1 MPTATTA
8 NALPQRV
15 QKMNIF
21 EDLVDELKE
30 ENLLESTIIDM
41 ENSRVAAESVVAS
54 DESPDEP
61 IGLER
66 SGDIL
71 DHPTNADATTAANS
85 ERESYKK
92 RAVSEVSGLQMVE
105 HVLTGVERE
114 YMKVV
119 PKTYDDLNAKKA
131 LHAFLNA
138 ADPEDAEAQSGVQHT
153 LLQET
158 EAWCTALGE
167 RDRDIPVAS
176 LRLYC
181 ENSKPALSSQALV
194 GMARFYRNL
203 PYSESVRS
211 KFDFTITRLFSR
223 PVDDQK
229 RACLFD
235 RDEMLGHIITLYREW
250 SSVSLYTVDEDE
262 SKVLLSALSFE
273 DLAIEAEQATTFDQ
287 LIESDFFGRLRLYK
301 ESIAE
306 MFFAPNVTSAAIE
319 CNIRIG
325 NAYVNL
331 IHRER
336 AKMDQESLESKYGD
350 LNDQTVS
357 DAAARTL
364 KLVDL
369 LRSTPVAEKSG
380 DTQDGRPD
388 SMKVVFEAAPQKQT
402 KSTKAI
408 AGKVTFASR
417 MMANVRGVNK
427 WFLTMSIL
435 LLLASVGVW
444 VWANY
449 VVVSEAST
457 KGVQTFE
464 IENSI
469 LAEHIKA
476 AKISNGTLYGMLL
489 PSWDTLPKE
498 KREEFLVK
506 VQKVGSDKG
515 YTQVSLVTKDGKM
528 AAFASATRTEV
539 KMP

>member
-1 MPTATTA
+1 
-8 NALPQRV
+8 
-15 QKMNIF
+15 
-21 EDLVDELKE
+21 
-30 ENLLESTIIDM
+30 
-41 ENSRVAAESVVAS
+41 
-54 DESPDEP
+54 
-61 IGLER
+61 
-66 SGDIL
+66 
-71 DHPTNADATTAANS
+71 
-85 ERESYKK
+85 
-92 RAVSEVSGLQMVE
+92 
-105 HVLTGVERE
+105 
-114 YMKVV
+114 
-119 PKTYDDLNAKKA
+119 
-131 LHAFLNA
+131 
-138 ADPEDAEAQSGVQHT
+138 
-153 LLQET
+153 
-158 EAWCTALGE
+158 
-167 RDRDIPVAS
+167 
-176 LRLYC
+176 
-181 ENSKPALSSQALV
+181 
-194 GMARFYRNL
+194 MARFYRNL

-369 LRSTPVAEKSG
+369 LRSTPVAQKSG

-402 KSTKAI
+402 KSTKAET
-408 AGKVTFASR
+408 GEVTFVSR
-417 MMANVRGVNK
+417 IMANVRGVNK

-449 VVVSEAST
+449 VVVNEAST

-464 IENSI
+464 IENSV

-489 PSWDTLPKE
+489 PSWDALPKE

-528 AAFASATRTEV
+528 AAFASATRTDV